1 MKILTVIG
9 ARPQIIKSAAISSKI
24 AEAYSDKIQEVVVHT
39 GQHYD
44 AGMSDKFFTELN
56 IPVPQYNLE
65 VGSGKHGKQTGIML
79 RKLEETIEQE
89 QPDVV
94 LIYGDTNST
103 LAAAVAASKMHI
115 PVAHIEAGMRSFNKA
130 MPEELNRVLSDHS
143 STFLFC
149 PTDEAVKN
157 LNQEGFEG
165 CESHPNLDC
174 PHISN
179 VGDIMYDNAL
189 RYGNTDQ
196 SARTISG
203 ERFEPGT
210 FMISTIHRASNTQ
223 NATQVETIFKAINE
237 SGAENSLKI
246 ILPIHPRTRAV
257 LGSRASS
264 EDWKSN
270 YEFICFTEPLGYRD
284 ILWCLNHG
292 TLAITDS
299 GGLQKEAA
307 FFNTPSVVL
316 RSETEWVEL
325 VDFGL
330 VKLSKTEEM
339 PIRESVSEQLN
350 SLAKLPENYYGD
362 GNASGRILDTLVAWF
377 NA

>member
-24 AEAYSDKIQEVVVHT
+24 AESYSGEIKEVVVHT

-44 AGMSDKFFTELN
+44 SGMSDKFFAELN
-56 IPVPQYNLE
+56 IPKPQYNLE
-65 VGSGKHGKQTGIML
+65 VGSGKHGKQTATML
-79 RKLEETIEQE
+79 EKLEQVIEDE
-89 QPDVV
+89 KPDVV

-103 LAAAVAASKMHI
+103 LAAAIAASKVHVS
-115 PVAHIEAGMRSFNKA
+115 VAHIEAGMRSFNKS
-130 MPEELNRVLSDHS
+130 MPEELNRVLSDHA

-157 LNQEGFEG
+157 LMNEGFMG
-165 CESHPNLDC
+165 CDSKPNLDC
-174 PHISN
+174 PHVSN

-189 RYGNTDQ
+189 RYGNSDQ
-196 SARTISG
+196 SARTFSG

-210 FMISTIHRASNTQ
+210 FMISTVHRASNTQ
-223 NATQVETIFKAINE
+223 NADQIEGILKAINQ
-237 SGAENSLKI
+237 SGKQNGLKV
-246 ILPIHPRTRAV
+246 ILPIHPRTGAV
-257 LGSRASS
+257 LGKRIDSD
-264 EDWKSN
+264 DWKKK
-270 YEFICFTEPLGYRD
+270 YDAICFTDPLGYTD
-284 ILWCLNHG
+284 ILWCLNHAR
-292 TLAITDS
+292 LAITDS

-307 FFNTPSVVL
+307 FFHTPSVVL

-325 VDFGL
+325 IEFGL
-330 VKLSKTEEM
+330 VKLSETDENS
-339 PIRESVSEQLN
+339 IAQAVSEQLN
-350 SLAKLPENYYGD
+350 SSAKLPENYYGD

>member
-24 AEAYSDKIQEVVVHT
+24 AEDYSAQIQEVVVHT

-44 AGMSDKFFTELN
+44 AGMSDKFFAELS
-56 IPVPQYNLE
+56 IPSPQYNLE
-65 VGSGKHGKQTGIML
+65 VGSGKHGKQTATML
-79 RKLEETIEQE
+79 EKLEEVLEKE
-89 QPDVV
+89 EPDVV

-115 PVAHIEAGMRSFNKA
+115 PVAHIEAGMRSFNKS

-157 LNQEGFEG
+157 LKNEGFEG
-165 CESHPNLDC
+165 TDSRPSLDE
-174 PHISN
+174 PHVSN

-189 RYGNTDQ
+189 RYGNANST
-196 SARTISG
+196 SKTISG
-203 ERFEPGT
+203 EKFEQGS
-210 FMISTIHRASNTQ
+210 FIISTVHRASNTE
-223 NATQVETIFKAINE
+223 NAEQVEKILAAINKA
-237 SGAENSLKI
+237 GAENNLKV
-246 ILPIHPRTRAV
+246 ILPIHPRTRAI
-257 LGSRASS
+257 LGKRVN
-264 EDWKSN
+264 EPDWKSK
-270 YEFICFTEPLGYRD
+270 YQAICFTEPLGYTD
-284 ILWCLNHG
+284 ILWCLNFG
-292 TLAITDS
+292 KLAITDS

-325 VDFGL
+325 IDFGL
-330 VKLSKTEEM
+330 VKLAQPNELAITNA
-339 PIRESVSEQLN
+339 VSEQLN
-350 SLAKLPENYYGD
+350 SLAQLPENYYGD

>member
-24 AEAYSDKIQEVVVHT
+24 AEAYRDKIKEVVVHT

-44 AGMSDKFFTELN
+44 AGMSDKFFTEWK

-65 VGSGKHGKQTGIML
+65 VGSGNHGKQTGVML
-79 RKLEETIEQE
+79 QKLEEVIEHE
-89 QPDVV
+89 QPDIV

-149 PTDEAVKN
+149 PTNEAVKN
-157 LNQEGFEG
+157 LKNEGFVG

-174 PHISN
+174 PHVSN
-179 VGDIMYDNAL
+179 VGDIMYDNAI
-189 RYGNTDQ
+189 RYGISDQ
-196 SARTISG
+196 SARTFSG
-203 ERFEPGT
+203 LKFEPGT
-210 FMISTIHRASNTQ
+210 FMISTLHRASNTQ
-223 NATQVETIFKAINE
+223 NAEQVEGILQAINQA
-237 SGAENSLKI
+237 GAENGLKV
-246 ILPIHPRTRAV
+246 ILPIHPRTRAIIGHRA
-257 LGSRASS
+257 GSD
-264 EDWKSN
+264 EWKSK
-270 YEFICFTEPLGYRD
+270 YEFICFTEPLGYTD

-292 TLAITDS
+292 KLAITDS

-316 RSETEWVEL
+316 RTETEWVEL

-330 VKLSKTEEM
+330 VKLSDSDENS
-339 PIRESVSEQLN
+339 IISSVSEQLK
-350 SLAKLPENYYGD
+350 SEARLPENYYGD